1 VPVKP
6 ETGWYVDFWRFSEPL
21 KAKPAPVAEFKGVEG
36 PHGVEANWVF
46 SEDEAKRM
54 VAHIT
59 RQDGK
64 KFCLIGYEQNG
75 KVLPDVK
82 DHVGIHPTFQ
92 PEKDGVSF
100 KIRGTFLDTVPEG
113 RMSGWTSQ
121 PAGSAIA
128 HPNDAARIIIKPICG
143 PVARIDGE
151 RMAVRFDR
159 CRNNL
164 EDLVMIAIY
173 PGNNEYRRIEMPAV
187 MKIPARLTQ
196 GTPQKISFPE
206 IPDVKLGTKEVPLKA
221 VSSVG
226 LPVEYYVDYGPVY
239 LKDGVLHLT
248 EIPPC
253 MKFPVEVQVT
263 AWQYGSLNE
272 PKVQTAEL
280 VSRTFR
286 ITK

>member
-1 VPVKP
+1 
-6 ETGWYVDFWRFSEPL
+6 
-21 KAKPAPVAEFKGVEG
+21 
-36 PHGVEANWVF
+36 
-46 SEDEAKRM
+46 
-54 VAHIT
+54 
-59 RQDGK
+59 
-64 KFCLIGYEQNG
+64 
-75 KVLPDVK
+75 
-82 DHVGIHPTFQ
+82 
-92 PEKDGVSF
+92 
-100 KIRGTFLDTVPEG
+100 
-113 RMSGWTSQ
+113 
-121 PAGSAIA
+121 
-128 HPNDAARIIIKPICG
+128 
-143 PVARIDGE
+143 
-151 RMAVRFDR
+151 
-159 CRNNL
+159 
-164 EDLVMIAIY
+164 MIAIY

-206 IPDVKLGTKEVPLKA
+206 MPDVKLGTKEVPLKA